1 MVRAAEHAV
10 AGRDAEPAVLLGQAQ
25 HSIRDDMV
33 MDVDV
38 HLASCRTG
46 AGRRPCASLRAGS
59 RANSRLILL
68 LEPPGF
74 LGPAKPAGPAGA
86 RASER
91 SRAMVT
97 APATVGV

>member
-74 LGPAKPAGPAGA
+74 LGPAKPARIGRRPA
-86 RASER
+86 RAR
-91 SRAMVT
+91 
-97 APATVGV
+97 GVVPWSPHRPRW